1 MLSRLSPRTGR
12 HCNGKANPADMAW
25 PLNKSL
31 RSRVILAVV
40 VLAIGLTA
48 WFGVLDRV
56 LSPITAPLDERAET
70 YLETTLARAAVT
82 FATVRGL
89 NAIVSVI
96 QDTELALSP
105 AGVGVTVAVGEV
117 VDPLNDLLER
127 FSWIML
133 ASSVSLGIQRVLME
147 VGGWLGSKILAAA
160 MAFVLAGLILG
171 TEQGRGLKAIG
182 MKVFLAALVIRF
194 GLPVAA
200 VGGEKVHDL
209 FLKNTYE
216 SSYQDLEKTKDQ
228 LETQAQIAPQLPES
242 EDANLMQR
250 LRETY
255 EETRRNLD
263 LETRLEWL
271 KEKTVNAVQYIIN
284 LAIVFVLQTMV
295 IPLLTLWALIRLLA
309 SFGTVVQG
317 KARTTPVPG
326 GDSV

>member
-1 MLSRLSPRTGR
+1 
-12 HCNGKANPADMAW
+12 MARSI
-25 PLNKSL
+25 PKSYL
-31 RSRVILAVV
+31 YRVVLTVV
-40 VLAIGLTA
+40 VITVGITA
-48 WFGVLDRV
+48 WFGFLDRA
-56 LSPITAPLDERAET
+56 LSPITAPLDKKAED

-82 FATVRGL
+82 FAAARGL
-89 NAIVSVI
+89 NAVVSVI

-147 VGGWLGSKILAAA
+147 VGIWLGSKILAVS
-160 MAFVLAGLILG
+160 MIFVLAGLIVASD
-171 TEQGRGLKAIG
+171 QGRRLKAVGLKL
-182 MKVFLAALVIRF
+182 FLAALVIRF

-216 SSYQDLEKTKDQ
+216 TSYQDLEETKDQ
-228 LETQAQIAPQLPES
+228 LENQVKVAPQLPES
-242 EDANLMQR
+242 EENNLLER

-263 LETRLEWL
+263 LEVRLERL
-271 KEKTVNAVQYIIN
+271 KEKTVHAVQYIMN

-295 IPLLTLWALIRLLA
+295 IPLLTLWALIRLVRLFG
-309 SFGTVVQG
+309 SFEIINQG
-317 KARTTPVPG
+317 KTRTISLPG
-326 GDSV
+326 GENA